1 MNAKNLYRSLAK
13 EVHPDFNGGGADFTR
28 KMQEVNRFKNDPE
41 MLLKLARQW
50 GLNIDGTFDQNT
62 FDRKSEEF
70 KNKVYDAVVG
80 AVIRHTFYRGRKMYN
95 LRGVIVKVRDIT
107 KGKLQGGKEYSIYDF
122 ISERIWSF
130 KTLNPKPFTVV
141 GMADSNDLQRGVDR
155 MEYAKEVQKA
165 NKKAS
170 QNRADDR
177 FSELDIKQNFDY
189 EKAGFNWKVD
199 VIINRSYHIMNLV
212 KTTAKCVY
220 VRADYS
226 ERLHRVNVDKV
237 VCVIK

>member
-50 GLNIDGTFDQNT
+50 GLNIDGTFDQDT

-70 KNKVYDAVVG
+70 KNAVYDAVVG
-80 AVIRHTFYRGRKMYN
+80 AVIRHTFYRGRKVYN

-141 GMADSNDLQRGVDR
+141 GMADSNDLQRGV
-155 MEYAKEVQKA
+155 ECLGLVKEAKKEKV
-165 NKKAS
+165 KAS
-170 QNRADDR
+170 KERAVLG
-177 FSELDIKQNFDY
+177 FSRIDLMQDFDY
-189 EKAGFNWKVD
+189 EKAGFNWKVE
-199 VIINRSYHIMNLV
+199 VIINRSYWVMNLV
-212 KTTAKCVY
+212 RTTAKCVY
-220 VRADYS
+220 VRGNYS
-226 ERLHRVNVDKV
+226 EKLHRVNVDKV
-237 VCVIK
+237 VCVMK